1 VDAVGWSDVEVRT
14 QAEASL
20 PSSLASAREA
30 RTFVKEAIGVPADEP
45 FDTLELL
52 ISEVV
57 TNAVQHTG
65 AAPLVRVSR
74 RGDMVRVSVQ
84 DPSPRWPTRCFVP
97 ETALSGRGIAL
108 VDVLSSSWGVE
119 QLDRTGKQVWFEVRI

>member
-1 VDAVGWSDVEVRT
+1 MGAGSLSEVDLRAD
-14 QAEASL
+14 AEASL

-30 RTFVKEAIGVPADEP
+30 RTFVKEAIGVPPDEP

-84 DPSPRWPTRCFVP
+84 DPSPRWPVRCFVAD
-97 ETALSGRGIAL
+97 TDLSGRGIAL
-108 VDVLSSSWGVE
+108 VDVLSSSWGIE
-119 QLDRTGKQVWFEVRI
+119 LLDHVGKQVWFEVRI